1 MGITLILGGQAQGKL
16 AYALKLGSYGE
27 QDIVSRGNFRP
38 ETFRQKPVIHN
49 LHEIARLLLEEGTD
63 PFPVVQSRI
72 SQNPE
77 AIITCCEVGCG
88 IVPMDPKEREY
99 RETVG
104 RLCCRIAQAADRVI
118 RIQSGIP
125 QILKGDAPCCPPC

>member
-16 AYALKLGSYGE
+16 AYALSWDRMGSRTSSAGE
-27 QDIVSRGNFRP
+27 TSVRRRSGK
-38 ETFRQKPVIHN
+38 KPVIHN